1 MISLFFTG
9 IGVAFKK
16 KVIII
21 FDDNLYFPKDLDKIN
36 DEIVNYKSFWNIY
49 QYNYILKKKEEDI
62 ILTFPILRD
71 KFLTYEDY
79 IDSQIKYKTIIEK
92 EKYKLPSKG

>member
-1 MISLFFTG
+1 M
-9 IGVAFKK
+9 GVAFKK
-16 KVIII
+16 KIIII

-36 DEIVNYKSFWNIY
+36 DEIVNYKSFWSIY

-79 IDSQIKYKTIIEK
+79 IDSQIKYKTIIETD
-92 EKYKLPSKG
+92 EKKRGIERFFKNK